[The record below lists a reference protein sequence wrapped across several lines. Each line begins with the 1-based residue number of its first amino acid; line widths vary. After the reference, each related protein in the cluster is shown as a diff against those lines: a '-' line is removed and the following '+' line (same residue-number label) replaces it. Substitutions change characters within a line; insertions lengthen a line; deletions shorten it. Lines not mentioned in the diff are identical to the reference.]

1 MVEALKSRMEW
12 LRCPKCG
19 GKTRVQMRPH
29 LEDYGFQRRFAPRSK
44 CPWGTPRNDRGGV
57 LNKLTRDGVSCPLR
71 LYVRIYQLRRSA
83 FYLASSLAARFLPY
97 TQQPTT

>member
-1 MVEALKSRMEW
+1 MVESLKSRMEW

-19 GKTRVQMRPH
+19 GKTRVQTRPH
-29 LEDYGFQRRFAPRSK
+29 TEDYGFPRRFAPR
-44 CPWGTPRNDRGGV
+44 NDRSGF
-57 LNKLTRDGVSCPLR
+57 LNKLTRDGVSRPLR
-71 LYVRIYQLRRSA
+71 LYVRIYQLGRDA